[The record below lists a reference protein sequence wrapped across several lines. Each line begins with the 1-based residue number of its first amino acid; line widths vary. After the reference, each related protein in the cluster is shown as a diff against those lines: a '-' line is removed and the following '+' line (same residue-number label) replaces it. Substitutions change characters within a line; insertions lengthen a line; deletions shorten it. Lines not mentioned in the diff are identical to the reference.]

1 MAKQET
7 VGFPSLEKTE
17 DQIVLAAFVSIFL
30 SLYFGLQSWT
40 FSEVL
45 WAGTG
50 IAAFVCI
57 YFAFPN
63 MWPYGILL
71 YAIYGI
77 CAFGV
82 ILLVFWYDA
91 VEFIGISLSILVG
104 IFLIASSF
112 YIVFF
117 IIKQVKNTRDLSS
130 TKENYLPLGFWSISV
145 ILFAVLSILSILS
158 WSLWVNSGQL
168 QFYILLESL
177 IAFLLIYILWIPERN
192 IDWSEKSLPQSP
204 ATKFISGKSKA
215 LKEKVL
221 KVKNVC
227 PECGSKLK
235 LEKKTCP
242 SCNNL
247 QTFGWCVTS
256 EAYVLPC
263 SHCQEMALY
272 GKENCDK
279 CGKALSDNVVC
290 NKCKSTFLIKEWV
303 AQT

>member
-7 VGFPSLEKTE
+7 VGLPSLEKTE
-17 DQIVLAAFVSIFL
+17 DQIVLAAFVCIIL
-30 SLYFGLQSWT
+30 SLYFGLQSWS

-45 WAGTG
+45 WAGSG
-50 IAAFVCI
+50 IAALVCI

-82 ILLVFWYDA
+82 ILLIFWYDA

-117 IIKQVKNTRDLSS
+117 IIKQVKNTRDSS
-130 TKENYLPLGFWSISV
+130 SKKENYLPLGFWSISV
-145 ILFAVLSILSILS
+145 ILFAVLSVLSILS
-158 WSLWVNSGQL
+158 WSFWVNSGQL
-168 QFYILLESL
+168 QFYLLLEPL
-177 IAFLLIYILWIPERN
+177 IAFLLIYILWIPDRN
-192 IDWSEKSLPQSP
+192 IDWSEESKPQLP
-204 ATKFISGKSKA
+204 ATRFISGKSRA

-235 LEKKTCP
+235 IEKKTCP

-272 GKENCDK
+272 GKEKCDK
-279 CGKALSDNVVC
+279 CGKALSDSVVC
-290 NKCKSTFLIKEWV
+290 NECKSTFPIKEWV